1 MKLFF
6 TFCLIFLFSK
16 LSWCQDC
23 YTYKS
28 HPVKPCIET
37 QCSFNKYFSPDLNLK
52 LGQFF
57 EIYTDTIPSY
67 GRDLPSIQIKK
78 PDLYYSIK
86 KISDYYSKCI
96 KKGLLSEDQAEKEF
110 KTILEKCILIYPDN
124 TDKLEAD
131 LRSNNHPENIIKIFR
146 LVRII

>member
-1 MKLFF
+1 
-6 TFCLIFLFSK
+6 
-16 LSWCQDC
+16 
-23 YTYKS
+23 
-28 HPVKPCIET
+28 
-37 QCSFNKYFSPDLNLK
+37 